1 MLNNFEFRNPTKLIM
16 GDGVIA
22 KLSEEI
28 PNSTKVM
35 LTFGGGSVKKN
46 GVYDQVKDA
55 LKGYDIVEFWGIEPN
70 PAIETL
76 RQAIELGKKENVG
89 FLLAVGGGSV
99 IDGTKLISAGLLYDG
114 DAWDLVKKGFAAKT
128 LPLGTVLTLPATGS
142 EMNNGAVISCRETKE
157 KYAFYSNYPVFSILD
172 PKVTFSLP
180 DYQIACGIADTFVH
194 VMEQYLT
201 KIGESRVMDRW
212 AEGIVQTLI
221 EIAPQIRRDKH
232 NYQLMADFMMSATM
246 ALNGFIAMGVSQDW
260 ATHMIGH
267 EITAL
272 TGLTHGHTATLTAST
287 DRIKILTSVGYK
299 DQQGLIEN
307 SNYRR
312 VTVRNN
318 MDIKLTDRLQFKFD
332 VQLMNG
338 NRLQPRA
345 ESTVFNYMNTR
356 AANMVNQFTT
366 GLYNGSGMQGDNPV
380 LLAKEGGNKKTNTIR
395 ATGSFG
401 LHWDVFDG
409 LKLSA
414 TYTPRYITRNT
425 HTYKNS
431 VTTYGDPEGTTS
443 FQSDALNSLTE
454 SANRYFYNNL
464 QFLAT
469 YSKKIGN
476 HEFKVMAGAERETYD
491 EKTLSAYREGF
502 NYPEYDVINAGNIDN
517 MDNGGAEYEW
527 ALQSYFGRINYNFM
541 DRYLLEANFRADGS
555 SRFAKGNQYS
565 YFPSVSGAW
574 RISEEKFMEPVRHVV
589 NNLKL
594 RASWG
599 MLGNQNIGS
608 SYYPTVETLSTG
620 TISMGGNL
628 YPIATQTALAN
639 PDLVW
644 ETSTMTDIGFD
655 LTLFNSLSIT
665 ADWYYKTTDDILM
678 KLDIPNIVGFSAP
691 FQNVGKVRN
700 VGWELGI
707 AYQKRWNDFSLGVS
721 ANLSDVKNEITDM
734 KGISS
739 TSGEIR
745 NQEGSPI
752 NSISGLVC
760 EGFINSQEEAD
771 DINANCPQ
779 FGTTVHPGDLKYADI
794 NHDNKITADDKTII
808 GSTIPRYT

>member
-1 MLNNFEFRNPTKLIM
+1 MYLKIRVMLNNFEFFFFFLLIM

-272 TGLTHGHTATLTAST
+272 TGLTHGHTLAIVLPGT
-287 DRIKILTSVGYK
+287 
-299 DQQGLIEN
+299 
-307 SNYRR
+307 
-312 VTVRNN
+312 
-318 MDIKLTDRLQFKFD
+318 
-332 VQLMNG
+332 
-338 NRLQPRA
+338 
-345 ESTVFNYMNTR
+345 
-356 AANMVNQFTT
+356 
-366 GLYNGSGMQGDNPV
+366 MQV
-380 LLAKEGGNKKTNTIR
+380 LRLAKGDKIIQLGERVFGVKGDSVDEKIDATIYAVEQFFR
-395 ATGSFG
+395 SLGLTTRLSEENIGQDVIDEIERRFTSRGVHFG
-401 LHWDVFDG
+401 EDG
-409 LKLSA
+409 L
-414 TYTPRYITRNT
+414 
-425 HTYKNS
+425 
-431 VTTYGDPEGTTS
+431 VTGD
-443 FQSDALNSLTE
+443 
-454 SANRYFYNNL
+454 
-464 QFLAT
+464 
-469 YSKKIGN
+469 
-476 HEFKVMAGAERETYD
+476 V
-491 EKTLSAYREGF
+491 
-502 NYPEYDVINAGNIDN
+502 
-517 MDNGGAEYEW
+517 
-527 ALQSYFGRINYNFM
+527 
-541 DRYLLEANFRADGS
+541 
-555 SRFAKGNQYS
+555 AK
-565 YFPSVSGAW
+565 
-574 RISEEKFMEPVRHVV
+574 E
-589 NNLKL
+589 
-594 RASWG
+594 
-599 MLGNQNIGS
+599 
-608 SYYPTVETLSTG
+608 
-620 TISMGGNL
+620 
-628 YPIATQTALAN
+628 
-639 PDLVW
+639 
-644 ETSTMTDIGFD
+644 
-655 LTLFNSLSIT
+655 
-665 ADWYYKTTDDILM
+665 ILM
-678 KLDIPNIVGFSAP
+678 KVI
-691 FQNVGKVRN
+691 
-700 VGWELGI
+700 
-707 AYQKRWNDFSLGVS
+707 
-721 ANLSDVKNEITDM
+721 
-734 KGISS
+734 
-739 TSGEIR
+739 
-745 NQEGSPI
+745 
-752 NSISGLVC
+752 
-760 EGFINSQEEAD
+760 
-771 DINANCPQ
+771 
-779 FGTTVHPGDLKYADI
+779 
-794 NHDNKITADDKTII
+794 
-808 GSTIPRYT
+808 